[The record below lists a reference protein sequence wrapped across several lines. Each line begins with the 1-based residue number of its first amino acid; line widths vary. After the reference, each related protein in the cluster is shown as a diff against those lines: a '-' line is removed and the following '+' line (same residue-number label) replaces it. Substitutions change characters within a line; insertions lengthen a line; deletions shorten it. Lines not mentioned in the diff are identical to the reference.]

1 MIDLA
6 ARLGLCAPRSPGDLI
21 DARMVILSEHTEALL
36 AERSDDAASAQQ
48 SSTSEIAGMDLGALL
63 HMPLSMLAVVVDDVA
78 ELCERELIPL
88 SPVDQAGYGGL
99 WRSCVKW
106 QEEKSALVFDV
117 PVQQIVSLRAARALR
132 QALVA
137 AAASGS
143 PKFFLGTDSAPHGR
157 STKEAACGCAGCY
170 TAHAGIEL
178 YAEAFEAAGALDKLE
193 GFASHFGADFY
204 VLPRNA
210 ERITLVRNPWPVAAK
225 LAYLDDDVLVPFRA
239 GESVAWGLA

>member
-1 MIDLA
+1 MSSLPLLIVRCADVWLALPIGDVLEVVRMVAPASALPRVPRYCIGAADYHGQLVPMIDLA

-63 HMPLSMLAVVVDDVA
+63 HMPLSMLALVVDDVA

-88 SPVDQAGYGGL
+88 SPVDQAGYGGR

-117 PVQQIVSLRAARALR
+117 PVQQIVSLRAAQALR
-132 QALVA
+132 QALA
-137 AAASGS
+137 AAQKQGLKVLGQGTQPEGS
-143 PKFFLGTDSAPHGR
+143 L
-157 STKEAACGCAGCY
+157 
-170 TAHAGIEL
+170 
-178 YAEAFEAAGALDKLE
+178 
-193 GFASHFGADFY
+193 
-204 VLPRNA
+204 
-210 ERITLVRNPWPVAAK
+210 
-225 LAYLDDDVLVPFRA
+225 
-239 GESVAWGLA
+239 

>member
-1 MIDLA
+1 MSSLPLLIVRCADVWLALPIGDVLEVVRMVAPASALPRVPRYCIGAADYHGQLVPMIDLA

-63 HMPLSMLAVVVDDVA
+63 HMPLSMLALVVDDVA

-137 AAASGS
+137 AQKQGLKVLGQSTQPEGS
-143 PKFFLGTDSAPHGR
+143 L
-157 STKEAACGCAGCY
+157 
-170 TAHAGIEL
+170 
-178 YAEAFEAAGALDKLE
+178 
-193 GFASHFGADFY
+193 
-204 VLPRNA
+204 
-210 ERITLVRNPWPVAAK
+210 
-225 LAYLDDDVLVPFRA
+225 
-239 GESVAWGLA
+239 